1 MSHLESGPDSNH
13 NTSSLLF
20 TDIPYPLARMSIH
33 QWYTLVVGPV
43 LWGAEQEHWL
53 EEFVV
58 YGCLGVRRIQEK
70 KYRNSRTWSM
80 SLAFKSQLHLHTVHA
95 MLMSQANI
103 RGLARFQVKDAFT
116 PEMVAYIWLF
126 EPRYVEQAIAWH
138 RSQWD
143 LQEMMKRT
151 PLVTTT
157 IRLPPM
163 CRERP
168 VSPVIERAWWK
179 EHGSNPSMSFKYR
192 FLENLSFPP
201 CLSGNNPSLLPPHA
215 HDRIRPMDVVSFDR
229 TWLFDRLALIP
240 ISDIPPDLRHLE
252 MIMRSH
258 LEPPPWSQVKD
269 FSVYM
274 WPTNGPY
281 DELIRRI
288 AKWVIEDGGS
298 CVSVGRSSMQ
308 RADETFSY
316 RKDHW
321 CLVLELQLDAP

>member
-1 MSHLESGPDSNH
+1 MSFIQLTMSVHRTVGMPPY
-13 NTSSLLF
+13 SLG
-20 TDIPYPLARMSIH
+20 LAYH
-33 QWYTLVVGPV
+33 FQ
-43 LWGAEQEHWL
+43 
-53 EEFVV
+53 
-58 YGCLGVRRIQEK
+58 C
-70 KYRNSRTWSM
+70 RTWSQVQIRITTHRHFSSPTFPTHLLEHPYISGIP
-80 SLAFKSQLHLHTVHA
+80 SLLAQSYGVL
-95 MLMSQANI
+95 SENI
-103 RGLARFQVKDAFT
+103 GWKNSWFMAALVYDEFRKRSTGTLER
-116 PEMVAYIWLF
+116 
-126 EPRYVEQAIAWH
+126 AIAWH

-143 LQEMMKRT
+143 LQEMMKRAL
-151 PLVTTT
+151 LVTTT

-168 VSPVIERAWWK
+168 VSPVIERTWWK
-179 EHGSNPSMSFKYR
+179 EHGSDPSMSFKYR

-240 ISDIPPDLRHLE
+240 ISDIPPDLRRLE
-252 MIMRSH
+252 MIMHSH

-298 CVSVGRSSMQ
+298 CVSVGRSSTQ
-308 RADETFSY
+308 RADETFGY

-321 CLVLELQLDAP
+321 CLVLELQLDAPRYLWK